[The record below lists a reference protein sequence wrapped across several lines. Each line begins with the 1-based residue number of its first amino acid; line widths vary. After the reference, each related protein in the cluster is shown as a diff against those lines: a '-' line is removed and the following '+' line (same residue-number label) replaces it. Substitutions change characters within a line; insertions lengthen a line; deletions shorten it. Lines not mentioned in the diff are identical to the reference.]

1 MGSTTDAGRA
11 ARSSILAEA
20 GRTARAW
27 VLPLAIF
34 LGALIVWDLLVRV
47 LGLPQFILPAPTAI
61 AGAWVTHL
69 SELWDS
75 TTYTLVEILLGLV
88 IGCVAGMFFGAV
100 AARWTAIR
108 ETALPFAIAVNS
120 IPIIAIAPLIN
131 NWFGL
136 DTQLSKAVVAAI
148 LCFFPVMINTA
159 RGLLHVEPAAL
170 ELMRS
175 LAASDTQVF
184 RTVRWPSALPFIF
197 TALKVATG
205 LATIGAIIAE
215 YFGAPSISLGQY
227 IVRYAAYLNL
237 ERAWAAI
244 AFASAIGIGLYVLVV
259 IAERLIMPWHHSFRT
274 SDADR

>member
-11 ARSSILAEA
+11 ARPSILAEA

-34 LGALIVWDLLVRV
+34 LGALIVWDLLVRA

-61 AGAWVTHL
+61 AEAWVTHL

-120 IPIIAIAPLIN
+120 IPIIAIAPSSTT
-131 NWFGL
+131 GS
-136 DTQLSKAVVAAI
+136 DST
-148 LCFFPVMINTA
+148 
-159 RGLLHVEPAAL
+159 
-170 ELMRS
+170 RS
-175 LAASDTQVF
+175 CRRRWSPRSCASS
-184 RTVRWPSALPFIF
+184 R
-197 TALKVATG
+197 
-205 LATIGAIIAE
+205 
-215 YFGAPSISLGQY
+215 
-227 IVRYAAYLNL
+227 
-237 ERAWAAI
+237 
-244 AFASAIGIGLYVLVV
+244 
-259 IAERLIMPWHHSFRT
+259 
-274 SDADR
+274 